1 MSPKFT
7 QAEVDEKLLGF
18 VRNAGY
24 RSPTLLQK
32 NVLPHTLQGRDI
44 VVEAE
49 PGEGRTGLLIVS
61 LLMQIER
68 SAGGLRGLILTASA
82 DEVFKVIR
90 QYRKFAARFHGR
102 PHIIGLGT
110 DDNLNREIHL
120 LSRKPDI
127 VAGTSERIIDH
138 LRRENITVDNVESVV
153 LIVPEDPEL
162 AGFEKD
168 VSYIY
173 SKLSG
178 NYLTQVYCH
187 CLDRMSGLSPVLRR
201 PIQVAKADW
210 CRVNDSNER
219 ERNVEKKSERKS
231 NNHEKTVEYVRE
243 ILRAIKESESP
254 HELDELRRVFRRNTP
269 LHLRAYF
276 AAYLIREAIGS
287 SPAKPGTFSTLF
299 VSIGKNRKVFPKDLK
314 KLFASQ
320 LGISGAQLGE
330 IKVLDNYSFIEI
342 TEPFAQ
348 KAIDKLNATEFRG
361 RRITV
366 NFARKKR
373 EDSSQAT

>member
-1 MSPKFT
+1 MSPKST
-7 QAEVDEKLLGF
+7 QAEVDEQLLGF

-24 RSPTLLQK
+24 KSPTLLQK

-44 VVEAE
+44 VVEAG

-61 LLMQIER
+61 LLMQTAR

-90 QYRKFAARFHGR
+90 QYRKFAAQFHGR

-110 DDNLNREIHL
+110 DDNLDREIHL

-138 LRRENITVDNVESVV
+138 LRRENITLDNVESVV

-168 VSYIY
+168 VLYIY
-173 SKLSG
+173 SKLSE
-178 NYLTQVYCH
+178 NYFTQVYCP
-187 CLDRMSGLSPVLRR
+187 CLDGMSGLSPVLKR

-210 CRVNDSNER
+210 RRVNDSNGR
-219 ERNVEKKSERKS
+219 ERKVGKKLERKS
-231 NNHEKTVEYVRE
+231 SNHKQTVDYVRE

-254 HELDELRRVFRRNTP
+254 HELDELRRVFRKNTP

-276 AAYLIREAIGS
+276 AAYLIREAVGS
-287 SPAKPGTFSTLF
+287 SPAEPGIFKTLF

-330 IKVLDNYSFIEI
+330 IKVLDNYSFVEI

-348 KAIDKLNATEFRG
+348 KAIDELNAAEFRG
-361 RRITV
+361 RKITV

-373 EDSSQAT
+373 ENSS